1 MAMTALLIAAMA
13 LLVSSAAT
21 AAPTSELEVSAGY
34 STEGVS
40 AVAAQLR
47 AFGDLRPGLRFF
59 AEAASAGYTGAESD
73 AFAAAYTYDKSWQ
86 VTESYLEKQLASG
99 KTISGVRLGRYRTP
113 FGISGRGDYAYTGF
127 LRAPLV
133 RYGDDHT
140 LSNYWTEGGV
150 DYFIGTPRLQMEA
163 SLGTPQEGRQSRR
176 GGLDTL
182 IRLQGYRG
190 ALIAGV
196 SYLRTQP
203 YRTGYGIHGTAHY
216 TGVDGRWLRDGVQIR
231 GEWIGGTPFHGASMH
246 GWYVDAMLHKPVLGS
261 ATPLLRYERY
271 HYSTP
276 GERDSMS
283 RWTTGVRVRLTRTLS
298 GSVNVLQQHGL
309 SGGPGPIVDVGLTHT
324 TRF

>member
-1 MAMTALLIAAMA
+1 MAVTRLALVALM
-13 LLVSSAAT
+13 LLVSRAAM

-47 AFGDLRPGLRFF
+47 AFGDLRSGLRFF
-59 AEAASAGYTGAESD
+59 AEAASAGYAGADSD

-86 VTESYLEKQLASG
+86 VTETYLEKQLASG

-140 LSNYWTEGGV
+140 LSNHWIEGGV
-150 DYFIGTPRLQMEA
+150 DFFVGTPRLQMEA
-163 SLGTPQEGRQSRR
+163 SLGTPQEGLQSRR

-196 SYLRTQP
+196 SYLKTQP
-203 YRTGYGIHGTAHY
+203 YRTDPGIRGAAHF
-216 TGVDGRWLRDGVQIR
+216 TGVDGRWLRNGVQLR
-231 GEWIGGTPFHGASMH
+231 GEWIGGQPFDGARMH
-246 GWYVDAMLHKPVLGS
+246 GWYVDAMLHRPALGS
-261 ATPLLRYERY
+261 VTPLLRYERY
-271 HYSTP
+271 QYSTP
-276 GERDSMS
+276 GERESTS
-283 RWTTGVRVRLTRTLS
+283 RWTTGVRVRMTPALT
-298 GSVNVLQQHGL
+298 GSVNVIQQHGL
-309 SGGPGPIVDVGLTHT
+309 SGGPGPIVDIGLTHT